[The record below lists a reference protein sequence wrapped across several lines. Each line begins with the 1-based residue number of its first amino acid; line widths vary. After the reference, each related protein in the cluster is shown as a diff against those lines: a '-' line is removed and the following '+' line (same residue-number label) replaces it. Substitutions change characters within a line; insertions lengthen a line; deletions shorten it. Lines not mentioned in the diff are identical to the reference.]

1 MNRYRYPF
9 PLLRLCHPRR
19 PTGAVRWWLAYEYA
33 ANGKCEFGLI
43 GLGAN

>member
-9 PLLRLCHPRR
+9 PLLPLSHPLR
-19 PTGAVRWWLAYEYA
+19 PTGPVRYWLASERVK
-33 ANGKCEFGLI
+33 GSSWVFCLV

>member
-9 PLLRLCHPRR
+9 PLLPLSHHWT
-19 PTGAVRWWLAYEYA
+19 PTGPVRLWVAWETITH
-33 ANGKCEFGLI
+33 GRCEFALI

>member
-9 PLLRLCHPRR
+9 PLLPLSHPWR
-19 PTGAVRWWLAYEYA
+19 PTGFVRRWLAYEYA
-33 ANGKCEFGLI
+33 LGGKCDFALV